1 MPYRRKEERTHL
13 RVPLTATISVRERD
27 DVVRTWD
34 ATVLNASRKGLKLRV
49 DHFFPRRTPVVVT
62 LPFSFA
68 FRDYPFTNSI
78 CRARGTVVYSIR
90 DGAADFEIGV
100 EVEHEQPPAP
110 ELKARHAG

>member
-1 MPYRRKEERTHL
+1 MPYRRSEERTYL
-13 RVPLTATISVRERD
+13 RVPLTATITAREDD

-34 ATVLNASRKGLKLRV
+34 AQVLNASRRGLKLRV
-49 DHFFPRRTPVVVT
+49 NRFFARRTPVVVT

-78 CRARGTVVYSIR
+78 CRAQGIVVYSIR
-90 DGAADFEIGV
+90 YSSTDFEIGI
-100 EVEHEQPPAP
+100 EVEHEQAPA